1 MSRRSTPERID
12 EARRAATRNRLIG
25 ERVSPET
32 ADAWIAA
39 WEAQAA
45 QDGRERGAAYWGKQA
60 GRGSPSSDGAG
71 CDPRNGC
78 LFVAGRL
85 THQASAR
92 SYN

>member
-45 QDGRERGAAYWGKQA
+45 QDGRERGAAYWGSRLGVDRRA
-60 GRGSPSSDGAG
+60 ATEPVATPGTAASSS
-71 CDPRNGC
+71 
-78 LFVAGRL
+78 LVA
-85 THQASAR
+85 
-92 SYN
+92 